1 MNSTDKVSWRVQAPV
16 YGTGFFTGNLFP
28 MSHVV
33 IPAWAAIELEAS
45 LGMIGIIVASRQ
57 LLPITMSIHG
67 GALLDRFGPR
77 SVITILGVIGALS
90 TAAVPLFPFIWATI
104 LLQVVIGFCETT
116 NWIGVQS
123 CVGTLMK
130 GKALYAGRMTAAARI
145 GGAIGPILVGL
156 VSTKIGVAEGFFFFG
171 AWAFCGAV
179 GALFIPQQ
187 GKFKDGVKDNGTGT
201 SLLPKVSDYK
211 ESLRLLLLP
220 AIALVVATTF
230 VRQAG
235 SGVQASFFGVWLI
248 QELAFERATIGY
260 LIGVANAVSAL
271 SALSVGRLTQSVRDY
286 WLLLITV
293 GLAIVGIALT
303 PLFEGFAV
311 LAVAISVR
319 GVGQGLNLPLMIAIA
334 SRSVP
339 FDLQGRV
346 AALRISF
353 NRLGSAVLPMIMG
366 GFAEFVGLENAFYL
380 IGAGGVFLLLL
391 IACWV
396 FIAKDRF
403 Q

>member
-77 SVITILGVIGALS
+77 LVITILGAIGALS
-90 TAAVPLFPFIWATI
+90 IAAVPLFPFIWATI

-220 AIALVVATTF
+220 AIALVVAATF

-271 SALSVGRLTQSVRDY
+271 SALSVSRLTQSVRDY

-311 LAVAISVR
+311 LALAISVR

>member
-1 MNSTDKVSWRVQAPV
+1 MNSTNNVSWRVQAPV
-16 YGTGFFTGNLFP
+16 YGTGFFAGNLFP
-28 MSHVV
+28 LSHVV

-90 TAAVPLFPFIWATI
+90 TAAVPMFPFIWATI
-104 LLQVVIGFCETT
+104 LLQIVIGFCETT

-130 GKALYAGRMTAAARI
+130 GKAVYAGRMTAAARV
-145 GGAIGPILVGL
+145 GGAIGPILVGI
-156 VSTKIGVAEGFFFFG
+156 VSTQVGVSEGFYFFG
-171 AWAFCGAV
+171 AWAFCGV
-179 GALFIPQQ
+179 IGALFIPQQ
-187 GKFKDGVKDNGTGT
+187 RKFGDGSPDHRKRM
-201 SLLPKVSDYK
+201 SLLPKVGDYK
-211 ESLRLLLLP
+211 ETLRLLLLP
-220 AIALVVATTF
+220 AIALVVAATF
-230 VRQAG
+230 VRQSG

-248 QELAFERATIGY
+248 QELAFERETIGY
-260 LIGVANAVSAL
+260 LIGVANAVSAV
-271 SALSVGRLTQSVRDY
+271 SALCVGRLVGFVRDY

-311 LAVAISVR
+311 LAMAISVR
-319 GVGQGLNLPLMIAIA
+319 GIGQGLNLPLMIAIA

-353 NRLGSAVLPMIMG
+353 NRLGSAVLPLIMG
-366 GFAEFVGLENAFYL
+366 GLAEVVGLENAFYL
-380 IGAGGVFLLLL
+380 IGAGGVFLLMLT
-391 IACWV
+391 ACWV
-396 FIAKDRF
+396 LVAKDRF